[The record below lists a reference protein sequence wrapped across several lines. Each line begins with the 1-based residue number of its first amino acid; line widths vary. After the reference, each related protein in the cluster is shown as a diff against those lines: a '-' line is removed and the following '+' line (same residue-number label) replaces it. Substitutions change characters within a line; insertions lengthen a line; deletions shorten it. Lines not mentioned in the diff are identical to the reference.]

1 YCTPTYTYDCTSG
14 DDLSNVTLTGESVA
28 LNNSTVCNGGYND
41 YTDLAAPDLAPGE
54 TYTLSASTTYSSP
67 LSEQVKAWI
76 DYNENGAF
84 EAEEEIVNSATNGLP
99 GGTDSFDF
107 TILEGTA
114 P

>member
-1 YCTPTYTYDCTSG
+1 NYTVAAGIATPTDFRYRVTCENSSETDYSNVVSVGLNPGTECYCTPTYTYDCTSG

-67 LSEQVKAWI
+67 LS
-76 DYNENGAF
+76 
-84 EAEEEIVNSATNGLP
+84 
-99 GGTDSFDF
+99 
-107 TILEGTA
+107 
-114 P
+114 